1 MSRFVYQP
9 EIVKVETPDF
19 GVIEIRPLS
28 AAEYVEIS
36 VRAQGDDWQANF
48 DSASRMIAKSMVN
61 TGESEEELLAAIRT
75 WPARDYNPMADAVM
89 ELNGL
94 KKRMES
100 LKPSGSSMNSPSD
113 LSALTLDG
121 LPAK

>member
-9 EIVKVETPDF
+9 ESVSVETPDF
-19 GVIEIRPLS
+19 GVIEIRPLT

-36 VRAQGDDWQANF
+36 VSAQGDDWQANF
-48 DSASRMIAKSMVN
+48 ESASRMIAKSMVN
-61 TGESEEELLAAIRT
+61 VSESEEELLAAIRT
-75 WPARDYNPMADAVM
+75 WPARDFNPMADAVM

-100 LKPSGSSMNSPSD
+100 PKPSGLSMNSPSD
-113 LSALTLDG
+113 LIVPTLDG
-121 LPAK
+121 SPAK